1 LSCVADE
8 AERRGYQFDRKR
20 ILEAE
25 FRGKL
30 VETRGQ
36 LLFEWQHLQAK
47 LRLRAADLCREQ
59 HGIDCPKAHPL
70 FRIVPGR
77 VREWEKSKAT
87 RPVNRNRR

>member
-8 AERRGYQFDRKR
+8 AERRGYRFDRER
-20 ILEAE
+20 ILESS

-36 LLFEWQHLQAK
+36 LLYEWRHLRAK
-47 LRLRAADLCREQ
+47 LRLRAVDHCRGQ
-59 HGIDCPKAHPL
+59 DGIECPEAHPL
-70 FRIVPGR
+70 FRIVPGE

-87 RPVNRNRR
+87 P